1 MTYQAGRQETN
12 TQPEHVPRSVGAAA
26 EAIVGARGD
35 ARRVKAVLERSPV
48 PIVLVDGNRRYVDAN
63 RAALLWFRLSLD
75 ELRRYEM
82 ESTAPADQLAGMQ
95 RAWTRL
101 LEAGCVAGPYRGA
114 RPDGSRID
122 VVYCGLADVLP
133 GLHAS
138 VFAPADWPEEELG
151 GIEHDSASA
160 LLTPR
165 EIEVLAL
172 AADGLGGPELAQ
184 ALVVSPTTINTHFK
198 NIYAKLG
205 VRNRAA
211 AVAKAM
217 RLGVVG

>member
-1 MTYQAGRQETN
+1 VDQTN
-12 TQPEHVPRSVGAAA
+12 ARPDHVPRSVGAAA

-35 ARRVKAVLERSPV
+35 ARRIKAVLERTPV
-48 PIVLVDGNRRYVDAN
+48 PIVLVDGDRRYIEAN
-63 RAALLWFRLSLD
+63 RPALLWFRLSLD
-75 ELRRYEM
+75 ELRRYAM
-82 ESTAPADQLAGMQ
+82 DSTAPADQLAGIE
-95 RAWTRL
+95 RGWARL
-101 LEAGCVAGPYRGA
+101 LEVGCVAGPYRGA
-114 RPDGSRID
+114 RPDGSRIE
-122 VVYCGLADVLP
+122 VVYCGLADALP

-151 GIEHDSASA
+151 GIKHDSPSAS
-160 LLTPR
+160 LTPR

-172 AADGLGGPELAQ
+172 AADGLGGPELAE